1 MNILLVFIGGGFG
14 SLARYAVT
22 NFVKSVISIPFPF
35 GTLTVN
41 VVGSFIMGVITSLIA
56 TKLTAVSEPVR
67 LLTAVGFLGGF
78 TTFSSFSIETL
89 SLIENHEFIYA
100 LLNIVVNVTVGLL
113 AAYFGVKSVL

>member
-22 NFVKSVISIPFPF
+22 NFVKSVISIRFPF

-56 TKLTAVSEPVR
+56 TTPNM
-67 LLTAVGFLGGF
+67 
-78 TTFSSFSIETL
+78 
-89 SLIENHEFIYA
+89 LI
-100 LLNIVVNVTVGLL
+100 GQR
-113 AAYFGVKSVL
+113 

>member
-22 NFVKSVISIPFPF
+22 SFVKFVIAIPFPF

-41 VVGSFIMGVITSLIA
+41 VVGSFIMGIVTSLIA

-89 SLIENHEFIYA
+89 SLIENHELVYA
-100 LLNIVVNVTVGLL
+100 FLNIVINVTVGLL
-113 AAYFGVKSVL
+113 AAYLGVKSVL